1 MTINGRGKKVPSS
14 NSTQK
19 RLYVFGEKLERG
31 RSPRSNIGD
40 FSLRST
46 WHNKKS
52 FWEIRR
58 RSFAQDD
65 TSCRLEGS
73 QYYPFDME
81 SVPRFQGDCNFLEQI
96 KRTEH
101 KKQVNIKTLSHIW
114 RTILNGAGKL

>member
-1 MTINGRGKKVPSS
+1 MTINGGGISLLLQFHPKTKTEEMSHFVRHDDKWKREKVPSS

-58 RSFAQDD
+58 RSFA
-65 TSCRLEGS
+65 SL
-73 QYYPFDME
+73 
-81 SVPRFQGDCNFLEQI
+81 
-96 KRTEH
+96 RT
-101 KKQVNIKTLSHIW
+101 TL
-114 RTILNGAGKL
+114 RVD